1 MRSPLNVPSAQA
13 GWQSHPSTMS
23 PGGGRKD
30 FTLAPCS
37 VLVLLTQVC
46 CVLSLLSL
54 KHLSCQLLG
63 RELCAVLGAWVCQP
77 YVLHVGCANSVDVF
91 CPKCSIQ
98 EPCTSLDSLPASHAL
113 WHKITVS
120 TSSREMET
128 ENQRHMSN
136 IPQTASAAAN
146 VSQRE

>member
-1 MRSPLNVPSAQA
+1 MAESPQHHEPKR
-13 GWQSHPSTMS
+13 
-23 PGGGRKD
+23 RKD

-37 VLVLLTQVC
+37 VLVLVIEVC

-63 RELCAVLGAWVCQP
+63 RELCAVLRARVCQP

-91 CPKCSIQ
+91 CPKCSTQ

-113 WHKITVS
+113 WHKIS
-120 TSSREMET
+120 EHKLQRNGDREPEAYEQHTSNSFCC
-128 ENQRHMSN
+128 S
-136 IPQTASAAAN
+136 
-146 VSQRE
+146 